1 MNPTR
6 ALPLSAV
13 PLVGLIACLVAAA
26 APLQAQ
32 TVYRIVG
39 PDGRVT
45 FSDKPAQDAAAK
57 PAASG
62 AAPNAP
68 ANPPTAATAD
78 ANATLPYALRQ
89 VMAQYPVTLYTG
101 ADCAP
106 CDTGRALLKGRGV
119 PFAEKTISSNEDIEA
134 LKRLSGDTSLPVLT
148 LGGQKIKGLSET
160 QWAQYLDTAGYPKK
174 SALPASYRFAAASPL
189 VTLPKPAPETPP
201 AKPEVKT
208 DSSSEGQ
215 APKAPPST
223 RNPNNP
229 AGISF

>member
-1 MNPTR
+1 M
-6 ALPLSAV
+6 
-13 PLVGLIACLVAAA
+13 
-26 APLQAQ
+26 
-32 TVYRIVG
+32 
-39 PDGRVT
+39 
-45 FSDKPAQDAAAK
+45 
-57 PAASG
+57 
-62 AAPNAP
+62 
-68 ANPPTAATAD
+68 
-78 ANATLPYALRQ
+78 
-89 VMAQYPVTLYTG
+89 
-101 ADCAP
+101 
-106 CDTGRALLKGRGV
+106 
-119 PFAEKTISSNEDIEA
+119 
-134 LKRLSGDTSLPVLT
+134 LT